1 MNSSHESVNSILVV
15 DDDEAGVGMLAET
28 LRSEGFTVDAWCSGM
43 EALKRIQSTAYGLL
57 ICDVMM
63 PAPNGIDLFRILSQT
78 PATAAIPFLLLTAR
92 SAPAD
97 RLFGLELGVDEYM
110 TKPFDVRELLLR
122 VRNLLRRRQLNQ
134 TEGYDKATR
143 QMNDLSPTNTNV
155 VIRNLLRREY
165 QAKGPDGDTGGQP
178 PPASP

>member
-1 MNSSHESVNSILVV
+1 MSKPTPQATILVI
-15 DDDEAGVGMLAET
+15 DDEKNLQFGLQTVLQRAGYDVQIADNGSMALA
-28 LRSEGFTVDAWCSGM
+28 LIRSTPPD
-43 EALKRIQSTAYGLL
+43 LI

-143 QMNDLSPTNTNV
+143 QMNDWSPTNTNV